1 VTAYISGLGSTSG
14 SQTVRAVIYANASGN
29 PGSRLGVSNQV
40 TINAARP
47 FGWVDFTFPAAV
59 AVPAGTVWIGFIAGT
74 KTDLIQMRYSVL
86 TGDLRYN
93 TNSYAS
99 GASNPFGSAI
109 QENFHYSI
117 YATY

>member
-1 VTAYISGLGSTSG
+1 
-14 SQTVRAVIYANASGN
+14 
-29 PGSRLGVSNQV
+29 
-40 TINAARP
+40 
-47 FGWVDFTFPAAV
+47 
-59 AVPAGTVWIGFIAGT
+59 
-74 KTDLIQMRYSVL
+74 VL